1 MFYLGSA
8 CKYSRDM
15 WKNHRSVYLEESKP
29 LFFKKAALNH
39 IRGYKYL
46 LYIFFL
52 PITVKFSLANGYY

>member
-29 LFFKKAALNH
+29 LFFLKSRSKPHSWLQ
-39 IRGYKYL
+39 IPFIYL
-46 LYIFFL
+46 FL